1 MRGIGR
7 DAACA
12 DRVRGEQL
20 AEQRAAGV
28 GIGNRVSRL
37 HGAVDGG
44 LDAVLHPVPLVG
56 HSVLGHVEAAD
67 RGGDGIADAWVLVVD
82 GNGCLQ
88 LRINV
93 AVRQRP
99 REVRLAAE
107 LCGGVGRHLPA
118 PGCLHALAG
127 LDALADGVAGPAG
140 QLVGGG
146 ASRHIRRNGS
156 RVPQRRVRD
165 GRVAGTVDE
174 DMDLACCLDVRSR
187 VGVCLPGRSQ
197 DACRNGDDGDCDCR
211 RHPPE
216 DASRCGCKGAHRASS
231 SLLFASLRQ
240 DRAASPPAIRAAPAR
255 PAIGRASPVLTAPE
269 TASIALDAALLA
281 PLTVT

>member
-7 DAACA
+7 DAAYA

-20 AEQRAAGV
+20 AEQRAVGV
-28 GIGNRVSRL
+28 GVDNRVSRL

-44 LDAVLHPVPLVG
+44 LDAVLNPVPLVG
-56 HSVLGHVEAAD
+56 DLIVRDVKAAD

-93 AVRQRP
+93 AVRQLP
-99 REVRLAAE
+99 CEVRLAAE

-118 PGCLHALAG
+118 PGGLHALAG

-146 ASRHIRRNGS
+146 ASRHVCRNGS
-156 RVPQRRVRD
+156 RVPQRHVRD
-165 GRVAGTVDE
+165 GSVARAVDE

-187 VGVCLPGRSQ
+187 VGICLPGRCQ
-197 DACRNGDDGDCDCR
+197 DACRYGDEGDCDCR

-216 DASRCGCKGAHRASS
+216 DAFRCGCKGAHRASS
-231 SLLFASLRQ
+231 SLLFASFR
-240 DRAASPPAIRAAPAR
+240 
-255 PAIGRASPVLTAPE
+255 
-269 TASIALDAALLA
+269 
-281 PLTVT
+281 